1 MSGGEFLL
9 TLVSVALGP
18 VAWALWLVGARSAQ
32 GIRHG
37 RGLHVIASALTL
49 SALLIIGV
57 LKTVASFDVIDD
69 VGYQFMYLV
78 LGLAWLRVAEAAFT
92 FAGVSAR
99 DDAIERGNGAAA
111 IAVAGA
117 LVGAAFCYVGG
128 NIGDG
133 PGWWVVV
140 FSAALST
147 LTSLVLWIVLT
158 LCSPVV
164 DAVVIDRDRATG
176 ARLAGFLIA
185 IGLVLGRGVAG
196 DWTSATQTIADFAIV
211 LPLAGVILMMAIG
224 MERLARLTP
233 ERPQGPMITFGV
245 LPALAYLAVA
255 VTGVGALGWPA

>member
-1 MSGGEFLL
+1 MSGDEVVV
-9 TLVSVALGP
+9 TLIAIAAGP
-18 VAWALWLVGARSAQ
+18 IAWALWLVRARSAQ
-32 GIRHG
+32 LMRSGG
-37 RGLHVIASALTL
+37 GLHVVAGAVTV

-57 LKTVASFDVIDD
+57 LRTLASFDVIDD
-69 VGYQFMYLV
+69 IRYQFMYLV
-78 LGLAWLRVAEAAFT
+78 LGLAWLRFAQMAFA

-99 DDAIERGNGAAA
+99 DDAVERGNGAAA
-111 IAVAGA
+111 IALAGA
-117 LVGAAFCYVGG
+117 LVGAALCYVGG

-140 FSAALST
+140 FSAGLST

-196 DWTSATQTIADFAIV
+196 DWTSATRTIADFAVV
-211 LPLAGVILMMAIG
+211 LPLAGVILAMAIG

-233 ERPQGPMITFGV
+233 ERPQGAMITSGV
-245 LPALAYLAVA
+245 LPAVAYLAVA
-255 VTGVGALGWPA
+255 VTGVRALGWPA

>member
-9 TLVSVALGP
+9 TLVAVALGP

-32 GIRHG
+32 GLRRG
-37 RGLHVIASALTL
+37 AGLHVIAAAVTV
-49 SALLIIGV
+49 SALLLVGV
-57 LKTVASFDVIDD
+57 LKTVASFDVVDD
-69 VGYQFMYLV
+69 IRYQFMYLV
-78 LGLAWLRVAEAAFT
+78 LGLAWLRFAAVAFAFV
-92 FAGVSAR
+92 GVSAR
-99 DDAIERGNGAAA
+99 DDAIERGNSAAA
-111 IAVAGA
+111 IALAGA
-117 LVGAAFCYVGG
+117 LVGAALCYVGG

-140 FSAALST
+140 FSAVLST
-147 LTSLVLWIVLT
+147 LTSLVFWIVLS
-158 LCSPVV
+158 LCSPVI

-196 DWTSATQTIADFAIV
+196 DWTSATQTIADFAVV

-224 MERLARLTP
+224 MERLAHLTP
-233 ERPQGPMITFGV
+233 ERPQGPMITFGI

-255 VTGVGALGWPA
+255 VTGVRVLGWPP